1 MSVVTPIIW
10 TLLRPLDLARVRGEM
25 ASGDTRDRAGLVLVG
40 HVAGDSDGADDRAA
54 GAVADQ
60 HAARRRNDPPVR
72 HGVERREERLL
83 LRLLRH
89 AAREGSR
96 AGAHPERAPGLAH
109 GDLRTDDAG
118 AVLAGERLQMSA
130 GVEDRDRQRRAAG
143 LTPLPE

>member
-1 MSVVTPIIW
+1 MGVPRYVTAAK
-10 TLLRPLDLARVRGEM
+10 TMTPLTGVRGEV
-25 ASGDTRDRAGLVLVG
+25 GRGNPRDRAGLVLVR
-40 HVAGDSDGADDRAA
+40 HVARTADGADDRAA
-54 GAVADQ
+54 GAVANQ
-60 HAARRRNDPPVR
+60 HATGRRNDAPVR

-83 LRLLRH
+83 LRSLLGH

-96 AGAHPERAPGLAH
+96 AGAHPECAPGLAH

-130 GVEDRDRQRRAAG
+130 GVQDRDRQRRAAG